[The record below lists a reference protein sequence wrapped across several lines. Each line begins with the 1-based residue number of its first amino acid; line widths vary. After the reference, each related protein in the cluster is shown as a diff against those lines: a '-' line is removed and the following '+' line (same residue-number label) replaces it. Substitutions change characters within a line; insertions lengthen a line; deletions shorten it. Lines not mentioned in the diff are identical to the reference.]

1 MYVLTSSREGVG
13 EVRQDRDFFG
23 NSRQNKEYWGKL
35 TFLGKVI
42 NKDFF
47 FEYRPML
54 PRLPLISISAP
65 EYQLQLSRVTLV
77 SPWI

>member
-42 NKDFF
+42 KQNNVRTWEK
-47 FEYRPML
+47 
-54 PRLPLISISAP
+54 
-65 EYQLQLSRVTLV
+65 
-77 SPWI
+77 